1 MPQEGSVLKHASASP
16 RLDVA
21 DRLGLAAV
29 IGAGAVAG
37 LGLVIPDLYRDQPI
51 LIEATRADNLVQLA
65 VLPVALLAYL
75 RRATPVGR
83 VVLVGVELYLAYF
96 FGLYAMA
103 AVISWATLPN
113 IAVFGFA
120 AWALM
125 LGLPATNAGAID
137 AALGPRVLRRT
148 TIGFLVLVA
157 GFHIP
162 LWTAQIVGSAASGAL
177 PAALVSFGWL
187 NTPVYTFDLV
197 FALPLGLVAAA
208 FLARQD
214 PRGTMLALG
223 FVWFSGL
230 LGLDMFI
237 EQLWF
242 GASGGDLDLSQAFPF
257 GLIFL
262 LSALVVAPT
271 LIRRSHAPATLPVA
285 A

>member
-1 MPQEGSVLKHASASP
+1 MLTHAPALP
-16 RLDVA
+16 RLDAA

-29 IGAGAVAG
+29 IGAGVVAA
-37 LGLVIPDLYRDQPI
+37 LGLVIPDLYRDRPI
-51 LIEATRADNLVQLA
+51 LIDATRADNLVQLA
-65 VLPVALLAYL
+65 LLPVALLAYR

-83 VVLVGVELYLAYF
+83 VLLVGIELYLAYF
-96 FGLYAMA
+96 FGLYAVA
-103 AVISWATLPN
+103 AVVSWATLLN
-113 IAVFGFA
+113 IAVFGMA
-120 AWALM
+120 VWALL

-137 AALGPRVLRRT
+137 AVLGPRVLRRT
-148 TIGFLVLVA
+148 TIGFLILVA

-162 LWTAQIVGSAASGAL
+162 LWAAQILGSAASGVL

-187 NTPVYTFDLV
+187 NTPVYAFDLA

-208 FLARQD
+208 LVARHD

-223 FVWFSGL
+223 FAWFSGL
-230 LGLDMFI
+230 LGLDMFV

-242 GASGGDLDLSQAFPF
+242 GATGGVLDLSQAFPF

-262 LSALVVAPT
+262 LSALVVVPT

>member
-1 MPQEGSVLKHASASP
+1 MLKHASASP
-16 RLDVA
+16 RLDLA

-29 IGAGAVAG
+29 MGAGVVAA
-37 LGLVIPDLYRDQPI
+37 LGLVIPDLYRDRPI
-51 LIEATRADNLVQLA
+51 LVEATRADNLVQVAL
-65 VLPVALLAYL
+65 LPAALLAYL

-96 FGLYAMA
+96 FGLYAIA
-103 AVISWATLPN
+103 AVVSWATLPN
-113 IAVFGFA
+113 IALFGLTV
-120 AWALM
+120 WALV
-125 LGLPATNAGAID
+125 LGLPAINAGAID

-162 LWTAQIVGSAASGAL
+162 LWVAQIVGSAASGKL

-187 NTPVYTFDLV
+187 NTPVYTFDLA

-208 FLARQD
+208 LLARHD

-230 LGLDMFI
+230 LGLDMFV

-242 GASGGDLDLSQAFPF
+242 GASGGSLDLAQAFPF

-262 LSALVVAPT
+262 MSALLVAPT